1 MLNADHLEIA
11 RIAYESGYSQL
22 MVIDLLVRNGVKL
35 PLAMMIAEEAKR

>member
-1 MLNADHLEIA
+1 MNREHIEIA

-22 MVIDLLVRNGVKL
+22 LVVDLLVRNGVKL

>member
-1 MLNADHLEIA
+1 MTADHVEIA

-22 MVIDLLVRNGVKL
+22 LVVDLLVRNGVKL

>member
-1 MLNADHLEIA
+1 MNADHIQIA

-22 MVIDLLVRNGVKL
+22 LVVDLLVRNGVKM